1 MQLLSHAGLRIPL
14 DAHIASRS
22 GAPNVDDE
30 DLEDGYGGLGT
41 RRKRRLK
48 GVKEKFP
55 TIPDD
60 DGRIL
65 MNTGT
70 FGENEYYKDILRKR
84 KPLLATRLMRRELG
98 IDRYSSTRTNKLIS
112 QVRILGFYDHSTHNA
127 LFSLRLSLRRVSFLL
142 QTQIQ

>member
-1 MQLLSHAGLRIPL
+1 MQLLGHAGLRIPFI
-14 DAHIASRS
+14 AHSASRS
-22 GAPNVDDE
+22 GASNVDDE

-41 RRKRRLK
+41 RRKRRSKGLK
-48 GVKEKFP
+48 EKEKFP

-60 DGRIL
+60 DGRVL

-98 IDRYSSTRTNKLIS
+98 IDRYSSTRTNRLIS
-112 QVRILGFYDHSTHNA
+112 QVRILNF
-127 LFSLRLSLRRVSFLL
+127 
-142 QTQIQ
+142 